1 MKMSSTLTGRT
12 EASECILVKGIKCGI
27 MQFSA
32 QSNPDQEIQKP
43 QWQKQNESIL
53 ERRTN
58 SEFNKFVIY
67 ILALLMPVTFSSLK
81 APPAHPKRVWTD
93 QRRKLLILC
102 FWNSGNFNLQL
113 SAFYF
118 VVKILISVFDKF
130 LFYVHKICDIKPSSL
145 MEIGKIW

>member
-12 EASECILVKGIKCGI
+12 KASECILVKGIKFGI

-43 QWQKQNESIL
+43 QWQKQNESIR

-67 ILALLMPVTFSSLK
+67 ILGLLMPVTFSSLK

-130 LFYVHKICDIKPSSL
+130 LFYDYKIFDIKPSSL